1 MKMLYIQHGTPSD
14 LIASAP
20 LLLEARRAG
29 HEVRLV
35 LPKDLVPLAEMAAP
49 GIVTLPLQVSPFGP
63 GFNLIDRWVTGIAD
77 QLEAFAADTWVIASR
92 QWTELEEH
100 FVQRARPERVFA
112 GRGGFWQHPARPVPP
127 VIRVFVDHPI
137 DLDPSVPLAVA
148 MRRLAALLLGEAVEL
163 PAPRLAIP
171 ADLLEQSRADLASLG
186 IEPGAYAVWCVGMS
200 QSDAWRLWN
209 QETWAEAL
217 GAWSSVHD
225 GPVLLV
231 HAPEE
236 ADSVA
241 GIRAAAGEAGAR
253 AIAIEHGSPEGLVAL
268 LAGAR
273 IVVANCGPIASIA
286 AAAGAPVVQVGLAG
300 PWRSW
305 IPQAGPCVTLV
316 PGLPTPTR
324 AWSRQ
329 PTAAALAV
337 VTPARLAAA
346 ARDLLSRSIDQ
357 PQIRAVPLDGPMMMA
372 FANEAIGTADRVVE
386 QRDRLAQQH
395 KREQTR
401 NEQLSEAYTAAF
413 ARVNAEI
420 ERSRELIEQLRSER
434 DRLKASQTE
443 AEAAL
448 GDLRRELESTRAEK
462 ESMRSQAEAAPQL
475 AERLN
480 AVGADLHKTHVVAGE
495 LKNQLEARHARVA
508 ELEQKINEFRDKLE
522 AVRQQRND
530 ANAKLAQA
538 DVKIAQAEARA
549 ARAQAPSQRG
559 AEELIRARGD
569 LVEAHAL
576 VESLR
581 GELERARAD
590 RESLDILVSSREG
603 EVASLRSALAE
614 TEARLREATAARE
627 KLKSRVDHQAAELR
641 TLRLRINELLA
652 SRWRKLGQRLRVAMV
667 LPWEREQPGLTTGSG
682 QSQRSIPN
690 GTAPAPQGRVEQEM
704 TRTKA

>member
-1 MKMLYIQHGTPSD
+1 MKLLYIQHGTPSD

-35 LPKDLVPLAEMAAP
+35 LPRELVPLAEMAAP

-63 GFNLIDRWVTGIAD
+63 GFSLIDRWVTGIAD

-100 FVQRARPERVFA
+100 FVQRARPERIFA
-112 GRGGFWQHPARPVPP
+112 GRGGFRQHPTRPAPP
-127 VIRVFVDHPI
+127 VIRVVVDHPI
-137 DLDPSVPLAVA
+137 DLDPTVPLSVA
-148 MRRLAALLLGEAVEL
+148 IRRLASVLLGEVVDL

-171 ADLLEQSRADLASLG
+171 QGVQEHSRADLVSLG
-186 IEPGAYAVWCVGMS
+186 VEPGAYAAWCVGVS
-200 QSDAWRLWN
+200 PGDAWRLWSE
-209 QETWAEAL
+209 ETWAEAL
-217 GAWSSVHD
+217 SSWSSLHD
-225 GPVLLV
+225 GPVVLV

-236 ADSVA
+236 ADSVSR
-241 GIRAAAGEAGAR
+241 IRAAAGEAGAR
-253 AIAIEHGSPEGLVAL
+253 SVAIEHGSPEQLVSL
-268 LAGAR
+268 LAGAK

-286 AAAGAPVVQVGLAG
+286 AASGVPVVQVGLAG

-305 IPQAGPCVTLV
+305 IPQAGACVTLV

-324 AWSRQ
+324 AWARQ
-329 PTAAALAV
+329 PTTAALAA

-346 ARDLLSRSIDQ
+346 ARDLLRGSIDK
-357 PQIRAVPLDGPMMMA
+357 PQIRAVPIDTPTMVA
-372 FANEAIGTADRVVE
+372 FASEAIGAADRVVE

-395 KREQTR
+395 KREQAR
-401 NEQLSEAYTAAF
+401 NEQLTEAYTAAF
-413 ARVNAEI
+413 VRVNTEI
-420 ERSRELIEQLRSER
+420 ERSRELIEKLTTER
-434 DRLKASQTE
+434 DRLQASH
-443 AEAAL
+443 AEATAAF
-448 GDLRRELESTRAEK
+448 GDVRRELESTRAEM

-569 LVEAHAL
+569 LVEAHAM

-590 RESLDILVSSREG
+590 RESLDILVGSREG
-603 EVASLRSALAE
+603 EVATLRAALGE
-614 TEARLREATAARE
+614 TEARLREALAARE

-641 TLRLRINELLA
+641 TLRLRMNELLA

-667 LPWEREQPGLTTGSG
+667 LPWEREQPQAMGG
-682 QSQRSIPN
+682 QAQRPMAN
-690 GTAPAPQGRVEQEM
+690 QTAPATQRRVEPET